1 MNKRLKETLPGEEFP
16 VERTA
21 CAMTMRCDD
30 VRHVEKQ
37 PEGQCGLSEV
47 RGGSERRG
55 QPVNGAEFKAET
67 FFVVL

>member
-1 MNKRLKETLPGEEFP
+1 MNKHLKETLPGEEFL

-21 CAMTMRCDD
+21 CAKTVRCDD

-37 PEGQCGLSEV
+37 PEGQCGLSEDM
-47 RGGSERRG
+47 GGSERRG
-55 QPVNGAEFKAET
+55 QPVNGAVYKAET